1 MSHDEQPRNL
11 FTHMKTREACY
22 HSQGEPKVRRR
33 CKPEA
38 SEASEVNGSELDI
51 GKKGINFSHVLF
63 NLG

>member
-1 MSHDEQPRNL
+1 
-11 FTHMKTREACY
+11 MKAREACY

-51 GKKGINFSHVLF
+51 GKKGINFSYVLF